1 MGNFLNTSSIRTI
14 LDRIKEWVRSRIYKE
29 TIIITDENYRDYIT
43 SEVPNGIISK
53 EFDIKDYNNNTV
65 DRKTFTIVD
74 FAILKFPIGTRN
86 IIFDVKYVNF
96 HRLVLV
102 PDTLDKSCYGEN
114 TDSTSV
120 DKWKKYNG
128 YKLNLTKHID
138 NGTFF
143 GSDYDKNTYYNYF
156 TTLNYSGNNGSQR
169 INSLLYLPEPSK
181 GLGGL
186 LNCTSDFKLGKYFND
201 SNSAPTCKIYYSQK
215 INNNPLESNREYDD
229 SNITLY
235 ISSAPI
241 KQFISIEE
249 VFDDEVTDVWGSA
262 NVHPISKGYGEK
274 IVAGCKIFSNCR
286 QSTELL
292 LINGKWTYFV

>member
-14 LDRIKEWVRSRIYKE
+14 LDRVKEWVRSRIYKE

-53 EFDIKDYNNNTV
+53 EFDIKDYNDNIV

-120 DKWKKYNG
+120 DKWRKYNG
-128 YKLNLTKHID
+128 YKLNLTKHIN

-143 GSDYDKNTYYNYF
+143 GDSYEDSYYNY
-156 TTLNYSGNNGSQR
+156 YASSDNNESQR
-169 INSLLYLPEPSK
+169 INSLLYLSEPNE

-186 LNCTSDFKLGKYFND
+186 LNCTSDFKLGKYFNN

-229 SNITLY
+229 SNVTLY

-241 KQFISIEE
+241 KQFTSIEE
-249 VFDDEVTDVWGSA
+249 EFDDKVTDVWGST